1 MSFRLNMFG
10 LEGTFGGVRLDNSFE
25 GGDGLCWFVLAFEF
39 EVMELESSSLV
50 NVPWRTIPGF
60 S

>member
-1 MSFRLNMFG
+1 MSFRLNKFG
-10 LEGTFGGVRLDNSFE
+10 LEGTFGGVRFGNSFA